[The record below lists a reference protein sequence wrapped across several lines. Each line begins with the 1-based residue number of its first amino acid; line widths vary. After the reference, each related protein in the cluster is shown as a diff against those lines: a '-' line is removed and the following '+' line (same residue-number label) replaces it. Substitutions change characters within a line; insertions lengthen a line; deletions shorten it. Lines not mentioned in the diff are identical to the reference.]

1 MVTIKK
7 KFKNINY
14 SYVIG
19 RFHQRL
25 DLNFN
30 IFQLALGKM
39 IYDLTKKFKFDGTEW
54 IISDF
59 QIQYLMKILGKL

>member
-19 RFHQRL
+19 RFSPEI

-39 IYDLTKKFKFDGTEW
+39 IYDLLKNLNLTGPN
-54 IISDF
+54 
-59 QIQYLMKILGKL
+59 G